1 MAAVLP
7 ALVAAGIAGLATGM
21 GALPLFFYDT
31 LPRRA
36 YDALLGACAGLM
48 LSAATLGLLG
58 HALEAVRDGG
68 AVSVPQLCAV
78 AFGFLTGAGLLFA
91 LDRYLPHLHA
101 GGHPHHAHEQGKG
114 DPDAHRQAM
123 MVIGAMTL
131 HRIPEGFAIGAGF
144 AHGGTSL
151 GMLLTVAVCFQN
163 ACEGI
168 AMSAPLRKAGVARG
182 KAFALVTSTGLALP
196 IAALGGALLSVHPA
210 TLPFLLALAAGALI
224 YVVSNEII
232 PESHSHGNEG
242 TATLGLVLG
251 FLAIVILQALTGH
264 GHA

>member
-1 MAAVLP
+1 MPALTH
-7 ALVAAGIAGLATGM
+7 ALVAAGLAGLATGL
-21 GALPLFFYDT
+21 GAVPLFLYDT

-36 YDALLGACAGLM
+36 YDALLGVGAGLM

-58 HALEAVRDGG
+58 HALEGVRVEG
-68 AVSVPQLCAV
+68 ALSIAQLLAICV
-78 AFGFLTGAGLLFA
+78 GFLSGAGLLFA
-91 LDRYLPHLHA
+91 LDRFMPHLHA
-101 GGHPHHAHEQGKG
+101 GGHPHHAHG
-114 DPDAHRQAM
+114 DPDARRQAL
-123 MVIGAMTL
+123 MVTGAMTL

-151 GMLLTVAVCFQN
+151 GIMLTIAVAFQN
-163 ACEGI
+163 ACEGVV
-168 AMSAPLRKAGVARG
+168 MSAPLRKGGMAPWRS
-182 KAFALVTSTGLALP
+182 FLMVTSTGLALP
-196 IAALGGALLSVHPA
+196 IAAVAGALISA
-210 TLPFLLALAAGALI
+210 QEAALPFLLALAAGALI

-251 FLAIVILQALTGH
+251 FLGVVLLQALTGH